1 MIYLLVLTYKR
12 AWQDLS
18 AGIMKAGRYTIPI
31 FKKDSS
37 AALQI
42 RRGAEL
48 EPRPFLSVSMWR
60 KLLQIGPVYCR
71 AINRGTRV
79 GRANDYSL
87 RSELSESPRPAHLSL
102 GDPTQPHPRCLTLDS
117 AVLTSVFFN
126 LTSHSHDFNEPHM
139 LTWREA
145 QALRLTLVL
154 IRHATASFVVDAF
167 TSRLPVPPF

>member
-1 MIYLLVLTYKR
+1 ME
-12 AWQDLS
+12 
-18 AGIMKAGRYTIPI
+18 AGRYTIPI

-48 EPRPFLSVSMWR
+48 EPRPFSLVSMWR
-60 KLLQIGPVYCR
+60 KLLRIGPVYCR

-87 RSELSESPRPAHLSL
+87 RSLPLELSESPRPAHLSL

-117 AVLTSVFFN
+117 AVSTSVFFN

-139 LTWREA
+139 PTWREA
-145 QALRLTLVL
+145 QVLRLTLIL
-154 IRHATASFVVDAF
+154 IRHAAASFVVDAL